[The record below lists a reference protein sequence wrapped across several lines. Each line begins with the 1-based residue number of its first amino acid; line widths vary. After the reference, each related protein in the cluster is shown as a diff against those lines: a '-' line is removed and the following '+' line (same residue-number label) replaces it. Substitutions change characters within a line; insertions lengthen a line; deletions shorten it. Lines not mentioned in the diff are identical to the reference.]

1 VGLIFVL
8 KRPDYIFLTA
18 LATLIV
24 FLALTFF
31 SNMGILGNV
40 IFDGALLVSVKIKIL
55 VNIPYGYVSEFS
67 SRSLTVVLFSLLF
80 GINLSGIVY
89 YVRLYKATALS
100 AMAALG
106 SGSILSAIIGVSCIS
121 CGSLATIFLAS
132 LFGASSL
139 AIILPLSGTELSLI
153 SITLLLVSIV
163 LIDKKIKQAWSR

>member
-1 VGLIFVL
+1 MGLIFVF

-18 LATLIV
+18 LTALIV

-31 SNMGILGNV
+31 SNMGILGSV
-40 IFDGALLVSVKIKIL
+40 VFDGALLASVKIKIL
-55 VNIPYGYVSEFS
+55 ANIPYGYVSEFS
-67 SRSLTVVLFSLLF
+67 SRSLAVILFSLLF
-80 GINLSGIVY
+80 GINLAGIVY

-139 AIILPLSGTELSLI
+139 AIILPLGGTELSLI

-163 LIDKKIKQAWSR
+163 LIDKKIKQAWLR

>member
-1 VGLIFVL
+1 MGLLAIF
-8 KRPDYIFLTA
+8 KRPNYIFLIVSTA
-18 LATLIV
+18 VVI
-24 FLALTFF
+24 FLAQTV
-31 SNMGILGNV
+31 SANIGILGSI
-40 IFDGALLVSVKIKIL
+40 IFDSVLSASTKVNIL
-55 VNIPYGYVSEFS
+55 INIPYGYISEFS
-67 SRSLTVVLFSLLF
+67 LRSLSAISFSLLF
-80 GINLSGIVY
+80 GVNFAGIVY